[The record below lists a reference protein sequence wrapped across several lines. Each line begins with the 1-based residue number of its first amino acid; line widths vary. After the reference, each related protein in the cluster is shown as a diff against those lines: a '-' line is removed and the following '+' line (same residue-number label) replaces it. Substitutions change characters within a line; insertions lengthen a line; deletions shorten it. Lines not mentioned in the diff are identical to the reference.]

1 MTLAQEKSQ
10 SMDNDAKKILM
21 LESEDKDFKIAV
33 IILHGITY
41 AQNGKGGKYQRHKQ

>member
-1 MTLAQEKSQ
+1 MTPAQQKCQ

-21 LESEDKDFKIAV
+21 LESEDKDFKTAV
-33 IILHGITY
+33 TILYDITY